1 MLHQRKILVGADHS
15 DYVLGELHRA
25 RGPASDIAFHFS
37 HALHSL
43 QQRATSRDASIPMA
57 RAEQIVQS
65 IACAA
70 PGVLDQFSV
79 QTERAIAEISI
90 SQAKVLAWHWATY
103 APAHG
108 GSDAGTIRTA
118 VRYVTWLRNCC
129 HNFALL
135 HEIEEFHAHRARE
148 VRLARQ
154 TGDIF
159 S

>member
-1 MLHQRKILVGADHS
+1 MLHQGRISADQPHV

-25 RGPASDIAFHFS
+25 RGSASDVAFHFS

-43 QQRATSRDASIPMA
+43 QQHATSKGAGIPMA
-57 RAEQIVQS
+57 QAEQIVQS
-65 IACAA
+65 IAGAA

-79 QTERAIAEISI
+79 QTERAIAEVSI
-90 SQAKVLAWHWATY
+90 SQAKVLAWHWANY

-108 GSDAGTIRTA
+108 GSDAGMIRTA

-148 VRLARQ
+148 ARLARQ